1 MAVNGELT
9 DKMHALLL
17 TSHCNRSC
25 IGKHFAIIEMKAVL
39 SKLIREFDFIDPY
52 PELKEIETTV
62 ILTQKPKHG
71 VFIGLERRVH

>member
-1 MAVNGELT
+1 
-9 DKMHALLL
+9 MHYFLPH
-17 TSHCNRSC
+17 TVTNRSC

-71 VFIGLERRVH
+71 VFIGLEERVH